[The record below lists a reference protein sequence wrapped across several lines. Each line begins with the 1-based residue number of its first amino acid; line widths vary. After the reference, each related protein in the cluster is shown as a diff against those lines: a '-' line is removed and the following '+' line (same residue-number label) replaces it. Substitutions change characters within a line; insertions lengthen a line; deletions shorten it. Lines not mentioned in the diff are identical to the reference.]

1 MFAFLPGTHAFTENA
16 NAKIIKIIS
25 LEDGVNINTLPKN
38 NILIEFI
45 APRGEMEIYT
55 SPTETGSTFDLGIG
69 WQTATTGTMYR
80 TIKIEK

>member
-1 MFAFLPGTHAFTENA
+1 MFTFLPGTHTFSENTH
-16 NAKIIKIIS
+16 AKIIRTIS

-38 NILIEFI
+38 SILIEFT
-45 APRGEMEIYT
+45 APRGDMEIYT

-69 WQTATTGTMYR
+69 WKTATTGTMYR